1 MGLPAVGWRLAATQK
16 HEQLQKPGF
25 RASVP
30 RWPPLTFHQLPDAK
44 REKRSV
50 VRSITIGMECIPKRP
65 LFRLKGSSGG
75 SPSGAR
81 KHRPP
86 TALPFRSSPS
96 PQTAVYIPHHQN
108 KSKQHIYIYIY
119 IYIKWNK
126 TINNK
131 IRGNVGYVVRH
142 VPLVRVVPRTRLLY
156 GQPRAAY
163 LFLCAHYGS

>member
-96 PQTAVYIPHHQN
+96 PQTA
-108 KSKQHIYIYIY
+108 SIY